1 LPASCNLIA
10 RIHGE
15 RLFRSGEQLAV
26 QLDLE
31 KVSLFDVET
40 EEVIRE

>member
-1 LPASCNLIA
+1 L
-10 RIHGE
+10 GE
-15 RLFRSGEQLAV
+15 EVTV

-40 EEVIRE
+40 EKVLR